1 MEPRKLILPVTL
13 VIGGGLGAQSP
24 TLTNMNN
31 VPAAGLEY
39 PVDLGTFG
47 WPGGTGA
54 DQTYGFWM
62 LQSTGNRDIEYLAPS
77 VTPTSSMVPGVTHLS
92 TDGGTDTL
100 FWRANASGL
109 DLLAEKNTLLGL
121 VVYSD
126 PGIERQYP
134 CTFNTTWSDAIAA
147 SYTTSGIPVVRS
159 GSITGVAD
167 GYGTLELPAAGV
179 PNVLRIKVRKVISDV
194 SAIVT
199 VDRISETYYFF
210 TELVPHPLLRLQIDT
225 TIINNGGP
233 TVTRESQWMFGEGQ
247 IGFNDLSV
255 DDIRFTA
262 YPNPATDLVN
272 LSVEEGTQ
280 VRYVEVMDATGRIAL
295 RRDLPGDRNDG
306 IQGAFDV
313 SDLAPGVY
321 HVRLMAT
328 TGLVGSQRL
337 VVN

>member
-1 MEPRKLILPVTL
+1 MGSHKLIVPVSL
-13 VIGGGLGAQSP
+13 LLGGVLSAQSP
-24 TLTNMNN
+24 TLTDMNN
-31 VPAAGLEY
+31 VPAAGMDY
-39 PVDLGTFG
+39 PVNLGTFG
-47 WPGGTGA
+47 YPGGAGA

-62 LQSTGNRDIEYLAPS
+62 LQSTGNRDIMYLAPS
-77 VTPTSSMVPGVTHLS
+77 VTPTSNMVAGVTHLS

-109 DLLAEKNTLLGL
+109 DLLAEKNALLGL

-134 CTFNTTWSDAIAA
+134 CTFNTTWSDAVAA

-167 GYGTLELPAAGV
+167 GYGLLELPAAGV

-210 TELVPHPLLRLQIDT
+210 TELVPHPLLKLQIDT

-233 TVTRESQWMFGEGQ
+233 TVTKESQWMFGEGT
-247 IGFNDLSV
+247 IGFDDLSF

-262 YPNPATDLVN
+262 YPNPATDLVH
-272 LSVEEGTQ
+272 LSVDDANE
-280 VRYVEVMDATGRIAL
+280 VRFVEVLDATGRLAL
-295 RRDLPGDRNDG
+295 RQDLMRNQSDA
-306 IQGAFDV
+306 IMGAFSV
-313 SDLAPGVY
+313 IGLAPGVY
-321 HVRLMAT
+321 HVRLSGTAGVLGT
-328 TGLVGSQRL
+328 QRL